1 MDGIVNVYKEKGW
14 TSFDVTKKLRGILGE
29 KKVGHTGTLDPMAEG
44 VLVVCAG
51 QATKLVNAITGTD
64 KTYVADMLLGVTTDT
79 EDITGTVLSQRP
91 LALSDS
97 LYTPDQDANADRT
110 GAAKEVQYVC
120 LTEKQGEKKEI
131 VISEDA
137 IREAVA
143 SFIGEYDQVPPM
155 YSAKKI
161 DGHKLYDLARQGKT
175 VERKPCHVR
184 IEDIRIL
191 DISFP
196 GASEAKASL
205 KNDDVNQ
212 EILNADLALRYPHV
226 TMEVTCSKGTYIRTL
241 ISDIGK
247 KLGCGAC
254 MAALK
259 RTRVGS
265 FKVEE
270 SHTIAD
276 LQALKDEDKLVTAVR
291 PAIYIP
297 EDTVA
302 TFGKF
307 DGGHLGHQLIFEN
320 VKRIARET
328 GRKTAVLTFSGNPQ
342 NLVLHE
348 NRPTISTEQEHIS
361 RLRNQGFDYVF
372 SYPVTRETMQ
382 VPAEDFLRGVLIEA
396 MHARDIVVG
405 TDCSFGYKAQ
415 GNADMLRS
423 LQEKYGYIAH
433 VITKRVV
440 QDEEGHDREI
450 SSTYI
455 KEEIAKGNVKRAGEL
470 LGRYFTLSGAVQ
482 HGKHIGS
489 GVLHFPTANIFPSA
503 GKTIP
508 KEGVYVTRVLVDEK
522 LYKGMTNVGT
532 NPTTG
537 EDNPVSIETYILGY
551 EGDLYGKKIRVEF
564 LDRIRDQQKFPT
576 LSALHAQLERDMQYV
591 KKYCIPDVTS

>member
-1 MDGIVNVYKEKGW
+1 
-14 TSFDVTKKLRGILGE
+14 
-29 KKVGHTGTLDPMAEG
+29 
-44 VLVVCAG
+44 
-51 QATKLVNAITGTD
+51 
-64 KTYVADMLLGVTTDT
+64 
-79 EDITGTVLSQRP
+79 
-91 LALSDS
+91 
-97 LYTPDQDANADRT
+97 
-110 GAAKEVQYVC
+110 
-120 LTEKQGEKKEI
+120 
-131 VISEDA
+131 
-137 IREAVA
+137 
-143 SFIGEYDQVPPM
+143 
-155 YSAKKI
+155 
-161 DGHKLYDLARQGKT
+161 
-175 VERKPCHVR
+175 
-184 IEDIRIL
+184 
-191 DISFP
+191 
-196 GASEAKASL
+196 
-205 KNDDVNQ
+205 
-212 EILNADLALRYPHV
+212 
-226 TMEVTCSKGTYIRTL
+226 
-241 ISDIGK
+241 
-247 KLGCGAC
+247 

>member
-1 MDGIVNVYKEKGW
+1 MKLDGIVNVYKEKGW

-110 GAAKEVQYVC
+110 GAANRVQFEKDD
-120 LTEKQGEKKEI
+120 LLITEA
-131 VISEDA
+131 A

-155 YSAKKI
+155 YSAKKV

-175 VERKPCHVR
+175 VERKPCHVQ

-191 DISFP
+191 DI
-196 GASEAKASL
+196 KL
-205 KNDDVNQ
+205 
-212 EILNADLALRYPHV
+212 PHV
-226 TMEVTCSKGTYIRTL
+226 TIEVTCSKGTYIRTL

-276 LQALKDEDKLVTAVR
+276 LQALKDEDKLVTAVC